1 MSQADGGAWWAEVEH
16 LREPLERRRAAR
28 QPEVSRRTVRIRGQA
43 IAGTSARQLH
53 AAADTPPPRRVEP
66 LPRERPRRSAPERLG
81 SRPDRIAAW
90 AVVFGLMM
98 AVMAAATAKGATSAR
113 LAGPGPAHALIA
125 PPPPARLAGPGPAH
139 ALIAPPP
146 RAVTR

>member
-16 LREPLERRRAAR
+16 LREPLERRRAAC
-28 QPEVSRRTVRIRGQA
+28 QPESSRRTVRIRGQA

-53 AAADTPPPRRVEP
+53 AAAETPPPRRLDP

-98 AVMAAATAKGATSAR
+98 AVMAAATAKGAT
-113 LAGPGPAHALIA
+113 
-125 PPPPARLAGPGPAH
+125 PARLAAGPDSAH
-139 ALIAPPP
+139 AIVVAAPAPA
-146 RAVTR
+146 RAPAR

>member
-1 MSQADGGAWWAEVEH
+1 MAQADGGAWWAEVEH

-53 AAADTPPPRRVEP
+53 SAADTPPPRRLEP
-66 LPRERPRRSAPERLG
+66 LPRERPRRGAPERLG

-98 AVMAAATAKGATSAR
+98 AVMAAATAKGATPVR
-113 LAGPGPAHALIA
+113 LGAGAGPAHALIGPA
-125 PPPPARLAGPGPAH
+125 TPPA
-139 ALIAPPP
+139 

>member
-53 AAADTPPPRRVEP
+53 AAADTPPPRRLEP

-98 AVMAAATAKGATSAR
+98 AVMAAATAKGATPAR
-113 LAGPGPAHALIA
+113 LGSGPGTPHALIA
-125 PPPPARLAGPGPAH
+125 PAPPPARPAS
-139 ALIAPPP
+139 
-146 RAVTR
+146 R